1 MCLKL
6 KTNFIM
12 KTNSG
17 RILSIMKFLFW
28 FIFIGLCVQTGA
40 LIFTM
45 LLSLFGN
52 VETASDLYLGLN
64 LTSLYEFSIGHFIIL
79 LTFVIALSAL
89 KAYIAYLVVQ
99 IFTKIDFESPFN
111 TNTSER
117 LSKIS
122 HVALSTGVLAL
133 IANAYNLYLF
143 KRSIIDSS
151 AQPYVEGSRE
161 FLFLAGI
168 IFIIAQIFKK
178 GVALQNEN
186 ELTI

>member
-1 MCLKL
+1 
-6 KTNFIM
+6 M

-28 FIFIGLCVQTGA
+28 LIFIGLCIQTGA

-45 LLSLFGN
+45 LLSLIGH

-64 LTSLYEFSIGHFIIL
+64 LTSLYKSSSWQFFNLMTLII
-79 LTFVIALSAL
+79 TMSAL

-99 IFTKIDFESPFN
+99 IFTKIDFDSPFN
-111 TNTSER
+111 ISSAKR
-117 LSKIS
+117 LEKIS
-122 HVALSTGVLAL
+122 HVALGTGVLAL
-133 IANAYNLYLF
+133 IANGYNMYLY
-143 KRSIIDSS
+143 KRSIIDLS
-151 AQPYVEGSRE
+151 AQPFVEGSRE